1 MDAAGGAKGATPL
14 IQAALGGHVACVK
27 MLADYGADAEA
38 IDNEG
43 FTPAMWAGF
52 RHPQD
57 SALLSAISAAA
68 AAGRKRGRR
77 DAAPEASS
85 AD

>member
-1 MDAAGGAKGATPL
+1 MDAAGGAEGATAL

-27 MLADYGADAEA
+27 ILAAYGADTEA
-38 IDNEG
+38 IDDQG

-57 SALLSAISAAA
+57 SALLSAIAAA
-68 AAGRKRGRR
+68 AAEKRKGRR
-77 DAAPEASS
+77 NATPEAST